1 MPAQVGGNRYNPLD
15 NRFYG
20 APRPPSPARRS
31 TSRLVSNNVPDVT
44 STIAFTEAD
53 DTAALVA
60 TLTIPSA
67 IAFTEAA
74 DTAALAGSE
83 SIPSAIAYT
92 EASDTAALAGS
103 QSIPSTITYTE
114 AADSA
119 ALAASQSIPS
129 TLTFTEDPDT
139 AALAGTGGTDTPP
152 TFAASPGNALG
163 VLFTTPTYIDTP
175 RCRCI
180 PGQPP
185 SKACPLHCQT
195 IQARQA
201 AEDELVTLS
210 LV

>member
-60 TLTIPSA
+60 TLTIPST
-67 IAFTEAA
+67 IAFTEAN
-74 DTAALAGSE
+74 DTAALTGSE
-83 SIPSAIAYT
+83 
-92 EASDTAALAGS
+92 
-103 QSIPSTITYTE
+103 SIPSTITYTE

-139 AALAGTGGTDTPP
+139 AALTGTGGTDTPP